1 MRRIMA
7 SLLVLVST
15 IFSTCA
21 GAQSLPPDIAE
32 IKKTGKLVIAMT
44 SFDNL
49 PFYGGPA
56 DNPQGLDV
64 EIGKKVAAILGVK
77 PVFRRD
83 APTFQDVVE
92 QVRRGEANVAIS
104 KLSITPPRLAMV
116 KFSDPYVKLHQGLLI
131 NRLWL
136 SQNDHGRAIADVV
149 RNLDGTIGYIR
160 NTAYETFAK
169 INFPHAK
176 YEPRDSW
183 AQVVQDVNTGR
194 IAVAYRDEFEIKK
207 ISLEHPESSITTKA
221 VTLTDSTDYIAAV
234 VDYQSDQLLQIVN
247 FVIRN
252 DFANIDV
259 RKLIDMQRQLSG
271 GKK

>member
-7 SLLVLVST
+7 SLLVLAAAL
-15 IFSTCA
+15 FSTYA

-32 IKKTGKLVIAMT
+32 IKKSGQLVVAMT

-49 PFYGGPA
+49 PFYGGTA
-56 DNPQGLDV
+56 DNLQGLDV
-64 EIGKKVAAILGVK
+64 EIGRRIAAILAVK

-83 APTFQDVVE
+83 AATFQDVVE

-104 KLSITPPRLAMV
+104 KLSITPPRLATV
-116 KFSDPYVKLHQGLLI
+116 KFSDPYVKLHQGLLV

-136 SQNDHGRAIADVV
+136 SKNDHGRDVADVI
-149 RNLDGTIGYIR
+149 RNLNGSIGYIR

-169 INFPHAK
+169 LNFPHAQ
-176 YEPRDSW
+176 YEPRDAW
-183 AQVVQDVNTGR
+183 DQVVLDVNSGK

-207 ISLEHPESSITTKA
+207 ITLEHPESSITTKS

-234 VDYQSDQLLQIVN
+234 VDWRSDQLLQVVN

-259 RKLIDMQRQLSG
+259 RKLIEMQRQMSG
-271 GKK
+271 GNK

>member
-7 SLLVLVST
+7 SLLVLVAALLSNH
-15 IFSTCA
+15 A
-21 GAQSLPPDIAE
+21 GAQLLPPDIAE
-32 IKKTGKLVIAMT
+32 IKKTGQLVVAMT

-49 PFYGGPA
+49 PFYGGGA
-56 DNPQGLDV
+56 DNPVGLDV

-83 APTFQDVVE
+83 AATFQDVVE
-92 QVRRGEANVAIS
+92 QVRRGEAHVAIS
-104 KLSITPPRLAMV
+104 KLSITPPRLATV

-136 SQNDHGRAIADVV
+136 SQNDHGRDVADIV
-149 RNLDGTIGYIR
+149 RNLDGSIGFIR

-169 INFPHAK
+169 INFPHAHL
-176 YEPRDSW
+176 EPRDSW
-183 AQVVQDVNTGR
+183 DQVVSDVNTGHV
-194 IAVAYRDEFEIKK
+194 AVAYRDEFEIKK
-207 ISLEHPESSITTKA
+207 ITLEHPESSITTKA

-234 VDYQSDQLLQIVN
+234 VDWRSDQLLQIVN

-259 RKLIDMQRQLSG
+259 PKLIDMQRQMSG